1 MNNRIKI
8 SSPSCVHCGK
18 TYKKRENLDK
28 HIIFCDLINNSK
40 KLVLEDDDEL
50 VIPSAKNMYLMLIEL
65 GKKYNSL
72 EEKMNEMTKWVSK
85 KKKKINV
92 LDWLNTNMDS
102 KIVFDSIIF
111 DIHITEQDATS
122 ILDNS
127 FYDVFHEILSR
138 SPLFCLEDKPIFAL
152 NCDKANTIYIYQMIE
167 ENGSKG
173 WILASREKLAWL
185 FNKIHMKLV
194 DIFYSWKKVK
204 ILEVGLNKDKFDTA
218 CDKALIKLMNI
229 DFRVESIFSKTRT
242 ILFNG
247 LKTDMKALVEYEF
260 VHL

>member
-8 SSPSCVHCGK
+8 TDNCCVHCGK

-28 HIIFCDLINNSK
+28 HIIFCDLIKNSK
-40 KLVLEDDDEL
+40 KIVLEDDDEL
-50 VIPSAKNMYLMLIEL
+50 VIPSQKNMYLMLIEL
-65 GKKYNSL
+65 GKKYNNL
-72 EEKMNEMTKWVSK
+72 EEKMTEMTKWVSK

-92 LDWLNTNMDS
+92 VEWLNTNIEP
-102 KIVFDSIIF
+102 KIVFESIMM
-111 DIHITEQDATS
+111 DIHVTEQDAMS
-122 ILDNS
+122 MLDNS
-127 FYDVFHEILSR
+127 FYDVFYEILSH

-152 NCDKANTIYIYQMIE
+152 NCDKANTIYIYQMIDG
-167 ENGSKG
+167 NKC

-194 DIFYSWKKVK
+194 DVFYSWKKVK
-204 ILEVGLNKDKFDTA
+204 ILEPGLNKDKFETA
-218 CDKALIKLMNI
+218 SDKAIIKLMNV

-247 LKTDMKALVEYEF
+247 LKTDMKAFVEYEF

>member
-8 SSPSCVHCGK
+8 VGNCCVHCGK

-28 HIIFCDLINNSK
+28 HILLCDLLNNKSK
-40 KLVLEDDDEL
+40 KNILEEDDDF

-65 GKKYNSL
+65 GKKYNNL
-72 EEKMNEMTKWVSK
+72 EEKMNEMSKYAIK
-85 KKKKINV
+85 KKNKVDV
-92 LDWLNTNMDS
+92 LEWLNTS
-102 KIVFDSIIF
+102 VEPKIVFESLVSLVVV
-111 DIHITEQDATS
+111 TEQDASS

-127 FYDVFHEILSR
+127 FYDVFDKILSR
-138 SPLFCLEDKPIFAL
+138 SLFSLEDKPIFAS
-152 NCDKANTIYIYQMIE
+152 NNEKANTIYIYT
-167 ENGSKG
+167 NGS

-194 DIFYSWKKVK
+194 DVFYSWKKIK
-204 ILEVGLNKDKFDTA
+204 ILEVGLNKDKFETT
-218 CDKALIKLMNI
+218 CDKATIKLMNI
-229 DFRVESIFSKTRT
+229 DFSVENIYSKTRT

-260 VHL
+260 DF